1 LNKTIG
7 ILGGTFDPPH
17 WGHIHLA
24 AHFAKRLKLD
34 ELMWLP
40 SGEPWQKGL
49 HITRAVDRYAMTLA
63 AAEVLEFELQQLG
76 LGTRVTV
83 NTMEIDRAGPS
94 YTIDSAKALRQI
106 YGDQTS
112 LIWLM
117 GADSFLQLYTWND
130 WRDLMHYIHLAVA
143 SRPPYRIK
151 VQLRDHPPLL
161 THYEDH
167 RSTNALQLGNQSCG
181 LIYLDEELSIDLASS
196 SLRPLLAQH
205 PNADAIQQWLPE
217 SVWDIILE
225 KGLYQSKAR

>member
-40 SGEPWQKGL
+40 SGEPWQKGA
-49 HITRAVDRYAMTLA
+49 HITPAADRYAMTLA
-63 AAEVLEFELQQLG
+63 AAEVLKLELQQLG
-76 LGTRVTV
+76 LGTRVSV

-94 YTIDSAKALRQI
+94 YTIDSAKALRKL
-106 YGDQTS
+106 YGDQTA

-143 SRPPYRIK
+143 SRPPYRIAI
-151 VQLRDHPPLL
+151 QLQDHPPLL
-161 THYEDH
+161 AYYQDHQTTHAQE
-167 RSTNALQLGNQSCG
+167 LCQQSCG

-196 SLRPLLAQH
+196 SLRPLLAHH
-205 PNADAIQQWLPE
+205 PSAEAIQQWLPE
-217 SVWDIILE
+217 SVWSIILE
-225 KGLYQSKAR
+225 KGLYQSKVR

>member
-24 AHFAKRLKLD
+24 VHFAKRLKLD

-40 SGEPWQKGL
+40 SGEPWQKGTL
-49 HITRAVDRYAMTLA
+49 ITPAIDRHAMTLA
-63 AAEVLEFELQQLG
+63 AAEVLKIELQHLG

-106 YGDQTS
+106 YGDQIS

-143 SRPPYRIK
+143 SRPPYRIQT
-151 VQLRDHPPLL
+151 QLHDHQPLL
-161 THYEDH
+161 TFYQEHQCNQID
-167 RSTNALQLGNQSCG
+167 ALGKKACG

-196 SLRPLLAQH
+196 SLRPLLTQH

-217 SVWDIILE
+217 SVWSIILE
-225 KGLYQSKAR
+225 KGFYQSKVR